1 MPKASLRLKV
11 FFQIGQIFH
20 LLPQLWKHVLELHI
34 LLAVAAEL
42 SVVAAACH
50 QRVTC
55 RQALR
60 HSITSHGGQQGR
72 RWKWQEK
79 QLCFYKSFRTFCRER
94 DTAGIGKNHVHD
106 NYQSKGSLWPHRSAK
121 VAQKRRN
128 VNNFLAQKYH
138 RMMDPEKGAALS
150 QLIFFFCLFWTL
162 HPTPEFSFLIS
173 FTKPSCDTN

>member
-1 MPKASLRLKV
+1 MGHYCKNRLKLWGCWLSLTEDTCDSSFTTASKKNSPNLLFSTQKISSSNNNLERELSSRIYICHYQICVNQGACGCFCTCHSCFSFFPQRMTLDVQAGWKAIMRDKTMPKASLRLKV

-60 HSITSHGGQQGR
+60 HSITSHGG
-72 RWKWQEK
+72 
-79 QLCFYKSFRTFCRER
+79 
-94 DTAGIGKNHVHD
+94 
-106 NYQSKGSLWPHRSAK
+106 
-121 VAQKRRN
+121 
-128 VNNFLAQKYH
+128 
-138 RMMDPEKGAALS
+138 
-150 QLIFFFCLFWTL
+150 
-162 HPTPEFSFLIS
+162 
-173 FTKPSCDTN
+173 